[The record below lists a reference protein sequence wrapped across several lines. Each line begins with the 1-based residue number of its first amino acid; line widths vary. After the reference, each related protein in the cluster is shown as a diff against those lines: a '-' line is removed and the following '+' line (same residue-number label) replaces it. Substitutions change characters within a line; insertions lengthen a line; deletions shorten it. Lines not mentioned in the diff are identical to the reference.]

1 MEGKEYVLGV
11 DVGGTKIA
19 VGLVSRDGEIV
30 RSRRYPMDRTNQES
44 TLRSIRGAV
53 QDYMEQEHPQ
63 IKAIGLGLVGR
74 VDTAGGVWSRAVNL
88 SLSQPVPLGKELG
101 ARYGVPVTL
110 DNDVFSAAQAE
121 LRFGMGRQAKDFL
134 VLNVGTGMSVGI
146 VSGGRLVRGA
156 GNVAG
161 EAGHTVAGVCERTCK
176 CGRAGCLECFCSGGG
191 MIERAR
197 ELLGE
202 YPQSSLAA
210 LPAGELHSVSIF
222 EHVRQGDELASLI
235 ARDAVEGLCAGC
247 CNLVSLLNPQWIVAA
262 GGVFREAKL
271 VTTIE
276 QYVRKY
282 AFSSSL
288 MDFEGVRLSALDP
301 ANAGLLGAGAVGWRP
316 FE

>member
-11 DVGGTKIA
+11 DVGGTKSA
-19 VGLVSRDGEIV
+19 VGLVSRDGEIG
-30 RSRRYPMDRTNQES
+30 RSRRYPMDRSDQEH
-44 TLRSIRGAV
+44 TLRSIRDAIE
-53 QDYMEQEHPQ
+53 DFMERERPQ

-74 VDTAGGVWSRAVNL
+74 VDTAGGIWSRAVNL
-88 SLSQPVPLGKELG
+88 SLFQPVPLGEELC
-101 ARYGVPVTL
+101 ARYGVPVSL
-110 DNDVFSAAQAE
+110 DNDVFSAARAE
-121 LRFGMGRQAKDFL
+121 LLFGMGRQSKDFL
-134 VLNVGTGMSVGI
+134 VLNVGTGMSIGI

-197 ELLGE
+197 ELLPD
-202 YPQSSLAA
+202 YPKSTLAS

-222 EHVRQGDELASLI
+222 AHARRGDALAALI
-235 ARDAVEGLCAGC
+235 ARDAVDGLCAGC

-262 GGVFREAKL
+262 GGVFREESL
-271 VTTIE
+271 IETIE
-276 QYVRKY
+276 DYVRKY

-288 MDFEGVRLSALDP
+288 MDFKGVRLSALDP
-301 ANAGLLGAGAVGWRP
+301 AHAGLLGAGAVGWRP
-316 FE
+316 LE